1 MEFLLHSQD
10 VKMGNEDD
18 WTLVISEDKST
29 AHIHHWWSHRD
40 RSIFQFKDGNENIS
54 LKDFKLKKPNL
65 YQKAIAI
72 LHQEEL
78 SELIE

>member
-1 MEFLLHSQD
+1 MEFLLNSRD

-18 WTLVISEDKST
+18 WTLIISDDKST

-40 RSIFQFKDGNENIS
+40 GSIFKFKDGNENIS
-54 LKDFKLKKPNL
+54 LKDFNLKEPIL
-65 YQKAIAI
+65 YQKAIAV
-72 LHQEEL
+72 LHQEGL